1 MCSPPGLAA
10 PHRHNFFSLDFIKS
24 KWKCLHRPV
33 TSLIS
38 KHRLI
43 VGWSRVWG
51 CQLYPRCGP
60 QGQTVSGTGRA
71 RGELRSPSVPTHC
84 PRARALHS
92 RPHWAAQPQP
102 RTRCLFVASTQAPEQ
117 LHKGALPHIGHSIA
131 HYSHPCVTASLTA
144 PLVHLRGHALIHA
157 LGKTVT
163 SPSSPRQPRA
173 VPIDRQ
179 FFKSSPE
186 TFWKQISSDRTS
198 LAAFLPLHT
207 RSSQPLMKPR
217 GLCRKPCS
225 SPEPPAAQP
234 PLSIALWEID
244 YHTKQH
250 FLCLQ
255 VGHAGPLAWLAVSAP
270 R

>member
-71 RGELRSPSVPTHC
+71 RGELRSPSVPTRC

-131 HYSHPCVTASLTA
+131 RYSHPCVTASLTA

-157 LGKTVT
+157 LGKTLLLPQALLDSLVQ
-163 SPSSPRQPRA
+163 SPSTGSFSRA
-173 VPIDRQ
+173 ALRP
-179 FFKSSPE
+179 SGS
-186 TFWKQISSDRTS
+186 
-198 LAAFLPLHT
+198 
-207 RSSQPLMKPR
+207 RS
-217 GLCRKPCS
+217 
-225 SPEPPAAQP
+225 
-234 PLSIALWEID
+234 AL
-244 YHTKQH
+244 T
-250 FLCLQ
+250 
-255 VGHAGPLAWLAVSAP
+255 ARAWLHFCPSTLAHLSP
-270 R
+270 